1 MSVTFDVT
9 PIFDCEGPWLRR
21 SISTAYNQ
29 FTWEKFHSVLAY
41 RGVAQ
46 NLMEWPICDIY
57 VPAFLYVGTRRC
69 WCWGS
74 NSLGHCLEWM
84 LLSTQLNRLCYFLG
98 VWHHVSLVL
107 ALRLGTSPWLLHF
120 VLCLVW
126 TIWHQW
132 GSPRGVYPLP
142 GLTGRVYILF
152 QVWQEGGSWDFFT
165 QQWKALV
172 PSEWMCQV
180 LFWPP
185 GGSPWRRRDSVEVAL
200 LMARRIE
207 NISASMGVAFPA
219 GALTET
225 SSIDENCIF

>member
-21 SISTAYNQ
+21 SISTACNQ
-29 FTWEKFHSVLAY
+29 FTWEKFRSVLAY

-142 GLTGRVYILF
+142 GLTGRGFLGFFYTAM
-152 QVWQEGGSWDFFT
+152 EGSCPERMD
-165 QQWKALV
+165 V
-172 PSEWMCQV
+172 S
-180 LFWPP
+180 
-185 GGSPWRRRDSVEVAL
+185 SAL
-200 LMARRIE
+200 LAAGRQSVKTARFCG
-207 NISASMGVAFPA
+207 SCLADG
-219 GALTET
+219 
-225 SSIDENCIF
+225 

>member
-74 NSLGHCLEWM
+74 NSLGRCLEWM

-107 ALRLGTSPWLLHF
+107 ALRLGASPWLLHF
-120 VLCLVW
+120 VD
-126 TIWHQW
+126 
-132 GSPRGVYPLP
+132 GVYSVKFHIAFCHLLRLHIYISLLYLK
-142 GLTGRVYILF
+142 GSACCSYILVIPLAMHML
-152 QVWQEGGSWDFFT
+152 QI
-165 QQWKALV
+165 A
-172 PSEWMCQV
+172 P
-180 LFWPP
+180 PP
-185 GGSPWRRRDSVEVAL
+185 GRYW
-200 LMARRIE
+200 
-207 NISASMGVAFPA
+207 
-219 GALTET
+219 
-225 SSIDENCIF
+225 CIIFHI